1 MKALKKWLSLAAVP
15 AMLLCFACTPGEGD
29 GPSEGGY
36 SDTIPRPEI
45 EYPEIAEQVVYPEK
59 PASAP
64 AAPDTSKAPS
74 VKSYTS
80 SREKGGY
87 TVTAGTA
94 TTVEYSDVN
103 DWAYVYAAVENYS
116 PKYGNIKLT
125 IDNKTPAA
133 ERIAIQAVYYE
144 AYDLGYTPVTVYLG
158 ELTEGEQYVIA
169 ELGEHI
175 ITDASYHKVNGQS
188 VKDKT
193 IIGFVIFL
201 DSVPSFPAHDDK
213 EGKLDIVS
221 FEFLEDGDPA
231 LEDRYVK
238 PAVSFSEATATGNVT
253 LEKGETV
260 KATATGAGS
269 VTIPVTKYTADYT
282 KYSVKVSG
290 PQSASVK
297 LSVNYNFGSGNA
309 LAKEEAFTLG
319 NGDTAHEYDFSA
331 LRPETGGDDLTTR
344 FVKDG
349 NVTAI
354 VVSFEAAG
362 SYEIKEAAFVRT
374 ATDGAYVSDAW
385 TSSASDVTIV
395 RAANGGNAKLEY
407 AYYESWFN
415 ISVPVRRG
423 ENVKKMVF
431 TIYAPNGLD
440 HLGIGLTNTS
450 PNSSAGQ
457 SMGTFILRG
466 ASYLFDWENS
476 TTVGTIDGATEPN
489 LSGVTETL
497 TYDKDAKTY
506 TVTYDFSAMAPDS
519 DGKRLSDYT
528 LSSLI
533 FYLNCPDTD
542 EAVKAA
548 HKFEGKRAF
557 YFLSIDLLSE

>member
-1 MKALKKWLSLAAVP
+1 MKTLKKWMSLAAVP
-15 AMLLCFACTPGEGD
+15 ALLLCFACTPHTG

-36 SDTIPRPEI
+36 SDTAPRPEI

-64 AAPDTSKAPS
+64 AAPDESKKPS
-74 VKSYTS
+74 VTSYTS

-87 TVTAGTA
+87 TVTTGTT
-94 TTVEYSDVN
+94 TTVEYADVN

-116 PKYGNIKLT
+116 PTYGNIKLT

-158 ELTEGEQYVIA
+158 DLVEGEQYVIA
-169 ELGEHI
+169 ELGEHT
-175 ITDASYHKVNGQS
+175 ITDETYHKVNGQS

-221 FEFLEDGDPA
+221 FEFLKDGDPA

-238 PAVSFSEATATGNVT
+238 PSVSFSEATATNGVT
-253 LEKGETV
+253 LDAGETL
-260 KATATGAGS
+260 KATVTGAGS
-269 VTIPVTKYTADYT
+269 VTIPVAKYTADYT

-297 LSVNYNFGSGNA
+297 LSVSYTFGSGDLRSAEETFA
-309 LAKEEAFTLG
+309 LES
-319 NGDTAHEYDFSA
+319 GDTTHEYDFSV
-331 LRPETGGDDLTTR
+331 LRPTAGGDDLTTR

-349 NVTAI
+349 TVTAI
-354 VVSFEAAG
+354 VLSFETEG
-362 SYEIKEAAFVRT
+362 VYEIKEAAFVRT

-385 TSSASDVTIV
+385 TSSASDVSIV
-395 RAANGGNAKLEY
+395 RAANGGNAKIEY

-415 ISVPVRRG
+415 FSVPVRRG
-423 ENVKKMVF
+423 DNVKKIVL
-431 TIYAPNGLD
+431 TVYAPDGLD
-440 HLGIGLTNTS
+440 HLGIGITNTS

-466 ASYLFDWENS
+466 AASVFDWEKS
-476 TTVGTIDGATEPN
+476 TLVGTIDGAVEPN

-497 TYDKDAKTY
+497 AYDKEAKTY
-506 TVTYDFSAMAPDS
+506 TVTFDFSAMQLDS
-519 DGKRLSDYT
+519 DNKTLSDYT

-533 FYLNCPDTD
+533 FYLNCSDAN
-542 EAVKAA
+542 EA
-548 HKFEGKRAF
+548 HKFEGKRTL
-557 YFLSIDLLSE
+557 YFLSIDLLS